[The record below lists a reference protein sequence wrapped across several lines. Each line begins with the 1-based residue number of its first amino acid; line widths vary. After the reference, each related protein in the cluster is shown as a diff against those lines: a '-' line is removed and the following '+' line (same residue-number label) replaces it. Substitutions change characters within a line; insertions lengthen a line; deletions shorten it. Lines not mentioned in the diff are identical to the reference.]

1 MASYALAAFTLAAL
15 LALTI
20 LALSDASERSRI
32 APIGL
37 SVSASLWTVPPVG
50 LTAIGAPAT
59 LIMLVIAVSTLG
71 FWVMVAGHQLRQALA

>member
-37 SVSASLWTVPPVG
+37 CVSASLWTVPPVG
-50 LTAIGAPAT
+50 LTAIGTSAT
-59 LIMLVIAVSTLG
+59 LIMLVIALSTLG
-71 FWVMVAGHQLRQALA
+71 FWALLAGCQLRQAFA